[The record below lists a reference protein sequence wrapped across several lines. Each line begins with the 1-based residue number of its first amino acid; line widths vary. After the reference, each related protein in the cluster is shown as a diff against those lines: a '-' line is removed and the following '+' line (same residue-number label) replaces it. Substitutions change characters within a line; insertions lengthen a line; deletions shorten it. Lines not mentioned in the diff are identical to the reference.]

1 MNKLFELFNLASEQ
15 FQHGLIRQSVLI
27 QWLRTSHVIPNTYSL
42 NIIGICNI
50 SFLYNIFLLIEGVI
64 SSVLAR
70 HINAKIYKLGTDTF
84 EWNGFMEC
92 IRMLANEI
100 HLSLNEFVKKM
111 LIADE
116 FSFQRWQTD
125 IEYIP
130 EVGINIK
137 TNRLWDAKKVN
148 SFLFYSENFFLSI
161 KKNKG
166 SCCC

>member
-1 MNKLFELFNLASEQ
+1 M
-15 FQHGLIRQSVLI
+15 
-27 QWLRTSHVIPNTYSL
+27 
-42 NIIGICNI
+42 
-50 SFLYNIFLLIEGVI
+50 IEGVI

-70 HINAKIYKLGTDTF
+70 YINAKIYKLGTDTF

-92 IRMLANEI
+92 IRLLANEI

-116 FSFQRWQTD
+116 FSFQRWQVD

-130 EVGINIK
+130 EVGTNTK

-148 SFLFYSENFFLSI
+148 SFLFYSEIFFLSI